1 MNNQDILYKRAI
13 ENEKQMR
20 LNADNKKDYEL
31 ADELRKDLYDNLGIE
46 SNYLCDLTYRKIADD
61 KCISILIK
69 YIPLFQNVGISLN
82 LITQQFWRKNN
93 TECSDFLEK
102 WYYDLKRDNALTNV
116 IENTLD
122 NAFVKIQDKSKI
134 SFYLQ
139 LIESIDKFPFVMEM
153 LGKWNIEYAKPIII
167 NRLKNDKIKTSSIR
181 ALGYYND
188 KTMLP
193 LIEKYLESE
202 YSGVRKEAK
211 KVMERLNNL

>member
-139 LIESIDKFPFVMEM
+139 LIESIDKFPFVMEV

>member
-93 TECSDFLEK
+93 IECSDFLEK

-122 NAFVKIQDKSKI
+122 NAFVKIHDKSKI

-153 LGKWNIEYAKPIII
+153 LGKWNIENAKPIII

-181 ALGYYND
+181 ALGYYDD

>member
-1 MNNQDILYKRAI
+1 M
-13 ENEKQMR
+13 
-20 LNADNKKDYEL
+20 
-31 ADELRKDLYDNLGIE
+31 
-46 SNYLCDLTYRKIADD
+46 TYRKIADD

>member
-1 MNNQDILYKRAI
+1 MNHQDILYHQAI
-13 ENEKQMR
+13 EKEKVER
-20 LNADNKKDYEL
+20 LSSDYKDDYEL
-31 ADELRKDLYDNLGIE
+31 IDQLRKDLVDNLGIK
-46 SNYLCDLTYRKIADD
+46 SSYLADLTHRMIVDD
-61 KCISILIK
+61 RCISFLAK
-69 YIPLFQNVGISLN
+69 YIPLFHNVGISLD
-82 LITQQFWRKNN
+82 LIKQQFWRKNN

-139 LIESIDKFPFVMEM
+139 LIETIDKFPFVMEM
-153 LGKWNIEYAKPIII
+153 LGKWNIENAKSIII
-167 NRLKNDKIKTSSIR
+167 SRLKNDKIKTSSIK

-193 LIEKYLESE
+193 LIETYLESE

>member
-102 WYYDLKRDNALTNV
+102 WHYDLKRDNALTNV

>member
-139 LIESIDKFPFVMEM
+139 LIESIDKFPFAMEM

>member
-20 LNADNKKDYEL
+20 LNTDNKKDYEL

-202 YSGVRKEAK
+202 YSGVRNEAK

>member
-202 YSGVRKEAK
+202 YSGVRNEAK

>member
-139 LIESIDKFPFVMEM
+139 LIESIDKFPFVMQM

>member
-31 ADELRKDLYDNLGIE
+31 ADKLRKDLYDNLGIE

-93 TECSDFLEK
+93 IECSDFLEK

-122 NAFVKIQDKSKI
+122 NAFVKIHDKSKI

-153 LGKWNIEYAKPIII
+153 LGKWNIENAKPIII

-181 ALGYYND
+181 ALGYYDD